1 MISVPLPA
9 DTFAGAFC
17 AASDAHDTITASP
30 AVANARDR
38 RRESL
43 LLIGTASG
51 KHEID
56 LAPVLLRRR
65 ALGGPV
71 GCMVQLI
78 GSLRRP
84 VAADVA
90 IEQVALHRLA
100 QAGGAAGAGR
110 LPSRRAE

>member
-9 DTFAGAFC
+9 DTLAGAFC
-17 AASDAHDTITASP
+17 AASDAHDTTTASP
-30 AVANARDR
+30 AIANTRDR

-43 LLIGTASG
+43 VVIGTALR

-71 GCMVQLI
+71 GRVVQLI
-78 GSLRRP
+78 GYLRRP

-90 IEQVALHRLA
+90 IEQVALHRL
-100 QAGGAAGAGR
+100 
-110 LPSRRAE
+110 